1 MRPRR
6 LKAPTLTLL
15 LLYAIL
21 FILFSFL
28 STPKSLAAEQT
39 TEPQI
44 NRPLSQPECPDVD
57 FSSKFGKVRDQG
69 TSGWCYAFATSDLFS
84 YKLGVPISALDTV
97 VTHNEEREAEAAGLT
112 QKQMMA
118 RAGWAAHAII
128 RAKERGVCLE
138 NATRSEPVGADLATT
153 IFKIE
158 AARKAGSLESFL
170 SSGWEKIF
178 LKTSKE
184 KAISIFDNSREE
196 DIIAKLSAENC
207 PADKRFSVSSLDW
220 AQFLNNTGR
229 GYGAPLIPKLNDLIS
244 KTPVIINYDMTALLP
259 GNLEQPPRQHFSLI
273 VGRRWNKE
281 RRACEFKIRNSW
293 GSGSK
298 GYRPGIETKDGHQ
311 WVGEAFLSRNLF
323 EVLVIK

>member
-1 MRPRR
+1 MRPGR

-28 STPKSLAAEQT
+28 STPKSLAAEQ
-39 TEPQI
+39 QI
-44 NRPLSQPECPDVD
+44 NRLLSQQECADVD

-84 YKLGVPISALDTV
+84 YKLGVRISALDTV
-97 VTHNEEREAEAAGLT
+97 VIHNEKRELEAAGLT

-138 NATRSEPVGADLATT
+138 NATSSEPVGADLATI

-158 AARKAGSLESFL
+158 EARKAGSSESFL
-170 SSGWEKIF
+170 GSGWERVF
-178 LKTSKE
+178 LKISKE
-184 KAISIFDNSREE
+184 EALSIFDNSREE
-196 DIIAKLSAENC
+196 DIIANLSSENC
-207 PADKRFSVSSLDW
+207 TVEKRVPVNSLDW

-229 GYGAPLIPKLNDLIS
+229 GHGAPLIPKLNDIIS

-273 VGRRWNKE
+273 VGRRWNKDN
-281 RRACEFKIRNSW
+281 RACEFKIRNSW
-293 GSGSK
+293 GRGST
-298 GYRPGIETKDGHQ
+298 GYRLGIETKDGHQ